1 MTLQKIIVRRLSS
14 VNIPMHTGADS
25 LNKPLF
31 DVPIKNGPTNVST
44 KKNIGNGGL
53 EQKPSL
59 KKLLSDLAGQSNVHG
74 VSYLAGSKSAPLKC
88 VWTVAFLGLLSFAV
102 YQLYTIGMI
111 YYSYPVKTNVKMEFK
126 PLPFPAITICNMNT
140 IRMSKIHEIKSE
152 TLQQILNGTY
162 EQPSPN
168 YSTHGSRQQPKT
180 TSITTSG
187 RTASSASTTTAS
199 SASTTTAS
207 SASTTTASSAS
218 TTTAS
223 SASTTTA
230 SSASTTTASSASTT
244 TASSASTT
252 TASSASTTTASSA
265 STTTASSASTTTAS
279 SASTTTASSASTTT
293 ASSASTTTASSAST
307 TTASSASTTT
317 ASSASTTTASSAST
331 TTVSSASTTTASS
344 ASTTTASL
352 ASQSTSYP
360 GSTFVVQSP
369 RDTSRSDNS
378 TTMTTTASDPD
389 HKDYGFDSDFWD
401 YWDYGVKDT
410 NYDYSWDL
418 WQDYYSSPL
427 NHDATQYEYFLK
439 EYLQIDR
446 KEKKEVG
453 HQLKNMLLDCQFNG
467 RKCDPS
473 IKDVVTYE
481 YGNCFTIQ
489 SSKFIAGS
497 TGPRSG
503 MVLTINLENHEAVED
518 LTEGYGMRMVVHEP
532 KSFPLPLEEGLT
544 VSGGYE
550 TSIGL
555 KMTRIERKGQP
566 YGTCVD
572 PKEYFK
578 QNGIRFSTQACIQQC
593 WENLAYA
600 RCDCQVGNVHS
611 EIGRFNDQTEVKI
624 ETPKGCFTESEKRCS
639 IDVRRDLL
647 SDMNRYCDCPQPCL
661 ENTYTTTFSGR
672 IWPHDTKLSEL
683 TDQACKTYE
692 LYNTTGGD
700 HCDLRYWH
708 SLSNNFLK
716 VNIYFEDLNYE
727 VISEEPLYDAT
738 QLISDVGGSLGLC
751 LGASL
756 LCICE
761 VFEAL
766 VMIVVVMVRKIR
778 GRSTVSEVN
787 LERTS
792 LDEFRS
798 SKA

>member
-1 MTLQKIIVRRLSS
+1 MKVKNSHVIIDAWKISKS
-14 VNIPMHTGADS
+14 TN
-25 LNKPLF
+25 NK
-31 DVPIKNGPTNVST
+31 
-44 KKNIGNGGL
+44 GNGGP
-53 EQKPSL
+53 EEKTSMR
-59 KKLLSDLAGQSNVHG
+59 KLLSDLAGQSNVHG
-74 VSYLAGSKSAPLKC
+74 ISCLAGTKSAPLKW

-102 YQLYTIGMI
+102 YQLYTIGTI

-152 TLQQILNGTY
+152 ILQQILNGTY

-168 YSTHGSRQQPKT
+168 HSTYGPKQQAST

-187 RTASSASTTTAS
+187 RTASSASATTGSTA
-199 SASTTTAS
+199 TK
-207 SASTTTASSAS
+207 
-218 TTTAS
+218 
-223 SASTTTA
+223 
-230 SSASTTTASSASTT
+230 
-244 TASSASTT
+244 
-252 TASSASTTTASSA
+252 
-265 STTTASSASTTTAS
+265 
-279 SASTTTASSASTTT
+279 
-293 ASSASTTTASSAST
+293 
-307 TTASSASTTT
+307 
-317 ASSASTTTASSAST
+317 
-331 TTVSSASTTTASS
+331 
-344 ASTTTASL
+344 
-352 ASQSTSYP
+352 STSYF
-360 GSTFVVQSP
+360 GSTLVVQLP
-369 RDTSRSDNS
+369 HVTSKSLNS
-378 TTMTTTASDPD
+378 TTPAINTD
-389 HKDYGFDSDFWD
+389 HRDYGFDSDFWD
-401 YWDYGVKDT
+401 YWDYGVTDT
-410 NYDYSWDL
+410 NYDYSWDT
-418 WQDYYSSPL
+418 WQDFYASPL
-427 NHDATQYEYFLK
+427 NHDAAQYEFFLE

-446 KEKKEVG
+446 EEKKKVG

-489 SSKFIAGS
+489 SSKFVAGS

-518 LTEGYGMRMVVHEP
+518 LTEGYGMRVVIHEP
-532 KSFPLPLEEGLT
+532 KSFPLPLEDGMT
-544 VSGGYE
+544 ISGGYE

-578 QNGIRFSTQACIQQC
+578 QYGIRFSTQACIQQC
-593 WENLAYA
+593 WENLAYG
-600 RCDCQVGNVHS
+600 RCHCQVGNVHT
-611 EIGRFNDQTEVKI
+611 EIGRFNDQMEVKV
-624 ETPKGCFTESEKRCS
+624 ETPKGCFTETEKKCS
-639 IDVRRDLL
+639 VDVRRDLL
-647 SDMNRYCDCPQPCL
+647 SDINKYCDCPQPCL

-672 IWPHDTKLSEL
+672 IWPHDTKLNEL
-683 TDQACKTYE
+683 TDQACRTYE
-692 LYNTTGGD
+692 LYNTTGYD
-700 HCDLRYWH
+700 HDCDLKYWH

-766 VMIVVVMVRKIR
+766 VMIVVMVIRKIR
-778 GRSTVSEVN
+778 GHSYVSDVN

-792 LDEFRS
+792 SDEFRS